1 MNVFVSILEI
11 AAAILM
17 IAGWWKLR
25 ADQKKGKK
33 SKGIYLLIAPATVLM
48 VLYIVLAIGQRN
60 QPIV

>member
-25 ADQKKGKK
+25 ADQKKVRRA
-33 SKGIYLLIAPATVLM
+33 KGFIC
-48 VLYIVLAIGQRN
+48 
-60 QPIV
+60 